1 MLFFGSFQKH
11 LLICQVCVSRNYQ
24 RPNDA
29 TDLDDIFV
37 MKPQQILLYQ
47 FRFYWIWS
55 IVMTILFT
63 NRTALTWT
71 LYVVGQIDI
80 CRSDF
85 ITALKYANM
94 TAC

>member
-47 FRFYWIWS
+47 FRFY
-55 IVMTILFT
+55 
-63 NRTALTWT
+63 
-71 LYVVGQIDI
+71 
-80 CRSDF
+80 
-85 ITALKYANM
+85 
-94 TAC
+94 